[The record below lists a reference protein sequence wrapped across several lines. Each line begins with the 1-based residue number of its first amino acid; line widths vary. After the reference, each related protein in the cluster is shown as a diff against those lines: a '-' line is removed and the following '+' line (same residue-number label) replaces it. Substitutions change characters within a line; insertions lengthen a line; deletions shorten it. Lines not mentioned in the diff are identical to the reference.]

1 MSVKYKKS
9 KKYDDVYSYTTSSGK
24 KLYCFRF
31 KYYRNGKRKELQR
44 SGFISEKSAYKEM
57 LLRKFELES
66 SDFSKLDSD
75 KISFAKA
82 AELYYQNKL
91 SYWSENTR
99 KRNRGT
105 LDNHLLP
112 ILGHIKLNDITSDL
126 VQNSLINVKLDE
138 LSPKTVQNLY
148 ETLSAII
155 NYSVRNDLLI
165 KNRLSHNIFIPTD
178 DKQVIFYDQK
188 TLKSIIDK
196 SEELNIT
203 YELIIKTLAY
213 TGMRISELLGLRWT
227 DVNFNEHTISILR
240 TRKNIDTE
248 NKTKT
253 KNSIRTIYVDHMI
266 TELLKKYYL
275 YIYDKAFEKDIKL
288 GINGYIF
295 LGVNTLQPISK
306 TVITNMLNA
315 VGEDLKIKIHPH
327 AFRHTHATLLLN
339 AGETYHYIAER
350 LGNTPRM
357 IEETYGHHVNPGKRK
372 VANAFSDIMKNE
384 VSEELS
390 EVIQFKA
397 KTS

>member
-1 MSVKYKKS
+1 MSVKYIKS
-9 KKYDDVYSYTTSSGK
+9 KKYDDVYSYTTSSGQL
-24 KLYCFRF
+24 LYCFRF

-44 SGFISEKSAYKEM
+44 SGFNTEKSAYKEM

-75 KISFAKA
+75 KISFSKA
-82 AELYYQNKL
+82 AELYYQNKIT
-91 SYWSENTR
+91 YWSENTR

-112 ILGHIKLNDITSDL
+112 ILGHIKLNDITATL
-126 VQNSLINVKLDE
+126 VQNSLINVKLEE
-138 LSPKTVQNLY
+138 LSPKTVQNMY
-148 ETLSAII
+148 ETLAAII
-155 NYSVRNDLLI
+155 NYAVRNDLLI

-188 TLKSIIDK
+188 TLKRILDK
-196 SEELNIT
+196 SEEMNLT
-203 YELIIKTLAY
+203 YEAIIKTLAY

-227 DVNFNEHTISILR
+227 DINFNEHTISILR
-240 TRKNIDTE
+240 TRKNLNIE
-248 NKTKT
+248 KKTKT
-253 KNSIRTIYVDHMI
+253 KNSIRVIYVDAMI

-275 YIYDKAFEKDIKL
+275 HVYDKAFEKDIK
-288 GINGYIF
+288 ININDYIF
-295 LGVNTLQPISK
+295 LGINTLKPISK
-306 TVITNMLNA
+306 TVITNMLNSI
-315 VGEDLKIKIHPH
+315 GNELKIKIHPH

-372 VANAFSDIMKNE
+372 VANAFSDIMKND

-390 EVIQFKA
+390 EVIEFKA